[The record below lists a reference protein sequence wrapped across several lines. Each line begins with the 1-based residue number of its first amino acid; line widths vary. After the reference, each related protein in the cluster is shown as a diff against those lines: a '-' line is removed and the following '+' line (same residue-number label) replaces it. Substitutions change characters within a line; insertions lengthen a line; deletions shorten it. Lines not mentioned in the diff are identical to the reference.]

1 MDTKKALVD
10 LTQALRSLHQ
20 ALVKVVQKD
29 YEREWGQVDASQ
41 LLQLLTRH
49 PQFEWLHGLSEF
61 MVDVDALS
69 DAETIDEP
77 SVVAIY
83 AQARRLISSDDDNP
97 LEFTRRY
104 LDVLQ
109 NDPALII
116 EHATVRRILNSL

>member
-1 MDTKKALVD
+1 MDTRRALVD
-10 LTQALRSLHQ
+10 LTRALRGLHQ

-69 DAETIDEP
+69 DAEVIDEP
-77 SVVAIY
+77 SVLAIY
-83 AQARRLISSDDDNP
+83 AQARRLISSGDDSP

-104 LDVLQ
+104 LEVLQ
-109 NDPALII
+109 SDPALVM
-116 EHATVRRILNSL
+116 EHAAVRRVLDRL